1 MNVMISHLEAHNL
14 TKMYDGSLALE
25 QVNVRALAR
34 QVTSIVGVNGAGKTT
49 FLRILAGLDTPSEGK
64 ILIDAMEFRPEE
76 LRTHCTMVFQKSV
89 MLGGTVYDNVA
100 YGLRVNRTSKQD
112 IPSKVKFALSI
123 VNLNGFEKRKA
134 RKLSS
139 GEQQRVAIARAL
151 ALERDVLLID
161 EPTANLDPANTT
173 IIEQSI
179 KESAQSRVVLLSTH
193 NLPQARRLSHRTV
206 HLHRGRVVEEGNTA
220 SFFAN
225 PRDKRT
231 KLFINGELQF

>member
-1 MNVMISHLEAHNL
+1 MISHLEAHNL

-25 QVNVRALAR
+25 RVTVRASGR

-49 FLRILAGLDTPSEGK
+49 LLRILAGLDTPSEGK
-64 ILIDAMEFRPEE
+64 ILIDAMELKPEE
-76 LRTHCTMVFQKSV
+76 LRTRCTMVFQKSV

-100 YGLRVNRTSKQD
+100 YGLRVNRISRQD
-112 IPSKVKFALSI
+112 IPSKVKFALAI

-161 EPTANLDPANTT
+161 EPTANLDPANTA
-173 IIEQSI
+173 IIEQGI

-193 NLPQARRLSHRTV
+193 NLPQARRLSHRTF
-206 HLHRGRVVEEGNTA
+206 HLHGGRVVEEGDTA